1 MLPRTL
7 EPESMD
13 DPAEAASYDD
23 MNHSSVNIRFVDDLL
38 AGGEIGNDI
47 LDLGTGTAQIPIL
60 LCERM
65 PEVRI
70 MALDAAASMLE
81 LAIYNIEIASAIER
95 IQLMQGD
102 AKAMDDFEDEMFD
115 CVMCNSLIHHLPE
128 PQPTF
133 AEIHRLTAI
142 GGRIFVRDLCRPDS
156 ETAVEALV
164 AQYAADESEIAQQL
178 FRQSLHAA
186 LTLDEVQQMVAAA
199 GLPRDSV
206 QMTSDRHWTLDVRK
220 TTAHQEEAAS

>member
-13 DPAEAASYDD
+13 DPSEAASYDD

-38 AGGEIGNDI
+38 AGGTIGNDI

-65 PEVRI
+65 PEIRV
-70 MALDAAASMLE
+70 MALDAAESMLQ

-115 CVMCNSLIHHLPE
+115 CVMSNSLIHHLPE

-133 AEIHRLTAI
+133 AEIYRLTAI
-142 GGRIFVRDLCRPDS
+142 GGRIFVRDLCRPGSAD
-156 ETAVEALV
+156 TVEDLV
-164 AQYAADESEIAQQL
+164 TTYAAKETEIAQQL

-186 LTLDEVQQMVAAA
+186 LTLDEVRQMVVAVGLAA
-199 GLPRDSV
+199 DSV

-220 TTAHQEEAAS
+220 TDAELKGLA